1 MTKIPIPC
9 LCLVTDL
16 QIFGNGLP
24 NNIVSESIEAG
35 VNMVQL
41 RDKNALQ
48 LDFLKSATAI
58 RLLTKPK
65 PLFLINDRLDIANTC
80 KADGV
85 QLGEKSVS
93 VKLARTMT
101 KNMIIGR
108 SVHDVEGAIQAEEDG
123 VDFLIVG
130 TIFPSR
136 SHSNVTPKGLNL
148 LKELAEIIK
157 VPFLAI
163 GGISKD
169 NIESVIEAGASG
181 AAVISAI
188 SSANNPTQATL
199 DLLNKMKLAWLSKQ
213 PVNFNTVS

>member
-9 LCLVTDL
+9 LCLVADT
-16 QIFGNGLP
+16 QIFKNGLP
-24 NNIVSESIEAG
+24 GNIVSKSIEAG

-41 RDKNALQ
+41 RDKDALK

-65 PLFLINDRLDIANTC
+65 PLFLINDRLDIAKTC
-80 KADGV
+80 EADGI
-85 QLGEKSVS
+85 QLGEKSIS
-93 VKLARTMT
+93 VKLARRMT
-101 KNMIIGR
+101 KTMLIGR
-108 SVHDVEGAIQAEEDG
+108 SVHDIEGAIQAEADG
-123 VDFLIVG
+123 ADFLIVG

-136 SHSNVTPKGLNL
+136 SHPNIVATGLNL
-148 LKELAEIIK
+148 LKELAQIINI
-157 VPFLAI
+157 PFLAI

-169 NIESVIEAGASG
+169 NIESVIKAGASG

-188 SSANNPTQATL
+188 SSANNPTQATI

-213 PVNFNTVS
+213 SVSCNTAS

>member
-9 LCLVTDL
+9 LCLVADT
-16 QIFGNGLP
+16 QIFKNGLP
-24 NNIVSESIEAG
+24 GNIVSKSIEAG

-41 RDKNALQ
+41 RDKDALK

-65 PLFLINDRLDIANTC
+65 PLFLINDRLDIAKTC
-80 KADGV
+80 EADGI
-85 QLGEKSVS
+85 QLGEKSIS
-93 VKLARTMT
+93 VNLARRMT
-101 KNMIIGR
+101 KTMLIGR
-108 SVHDVEGAIQAEEDG
+108 SVHDIEGAIQAEADG
-123 VDFLIVG
+123 ADFLIVG

-136 SHSNVTPKGLNL
+136 SHPNIVATGLNL
-148 LKELAEIIK
+148 LKELAQIINI
-157 VPFLAI
+157 PFLAI

-169 NIESVIEAGASG
+169 NIESVIKAGASG

-188 SSANNPTQATL
+188 SSANNPTQATI

-213 PVNFNTVS
+213 SVSCNTAS